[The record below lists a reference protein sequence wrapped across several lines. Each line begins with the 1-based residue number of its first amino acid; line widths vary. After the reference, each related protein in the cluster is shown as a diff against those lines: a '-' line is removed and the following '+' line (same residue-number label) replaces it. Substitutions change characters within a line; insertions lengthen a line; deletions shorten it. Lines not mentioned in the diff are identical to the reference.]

1 MGDHI
6 VETDDVKT
14 LLGNPKKA
22 LIAMAIP
29 MMIATVVQS
38 ANNMIDAIWLA
49 GLGTGALAA
58 TGVVFPLFFVVMG
71 FGNGI
76 GVGASQALSRRIGA
90 GDYDGTSKVA
100 AQAVM
105 IGLAGGL
112 VMTVAFLLLAEPL
125 LSICG
130 AGEYLDECMEYAIPI
145 LLFIPVFLIGSILS
159 GLLRSEGASKRAMNI
174 QVVGA
179 AINIVLDPIF
189 IYIFGW
195 GIAGA
200 AWATSISMT
209 VSMVIGLYW
218 YFIKKDT
225 FVRIPLRGFRLD
237 KGLDWDI
244 MKVGIPASMEF
255 IIMSLVAV
263 IMNRI
268 ILGLDPVNGI
278 AIYSSGWRALE
289 IVMIPAMSFGFSIVP
304 ICAAAYGAG
313 RIDKFRQTYRLSVLY
328 GTCTMIVLAVILL
341 VFAPQISVLFSYS
354 EGMEDLGE
362 QLTVFLRVGALFI
375 PFVTVSYASSS
386 MFQSLGMGTRS
397 LVATVMMHMLG
408 VPICAALSTFG
419 DLSMIWYGLTVSEIA
434 GAAILGTWAVRT
446 VRRLGDPMEKEA
458 DTDRIGS
465 SRREQYYP
473 ASDTSAHGTDRHPRT
488 R

>member
-38 ANNMIDAIWLA
+38 ANNMIDAVWLA
-49 GLGTGALAA
+49 GLGAGALAA

-112 VMTVAFLLLAEPL
+112 VMTVAFLLSAEPL

-209 VSMVIGLYW
+209 VSMVMGLYW

-225 FVRIPLRGFRLD
+225 FVRIPLRGFRFD
-237 KGLDWDI
+237 KGLD
-244 MKVGIPASMEF
+244 
-255 IIMSLVAV
+255 
-263 IMNRI
+263 
-268 ILGLDPVNGI
+268 
-278 AIYSSGWRALE
+278 
-289 IVMIPAMSFGFSIVP
+289 
-304 ICAAAYGAG
+304 
-313 RIDKFRQTYRLSVLY
+313 
-328 GTCTMIVLAVILL
+328 GT
-341 VFAPQISVLFSYS
+341 
-354 EGMEDLGE
+354 
-362 QLTVFLRVGALFI
+362 
-375 PFVTVSYASSS
+375 
-386 MFQSLGMGTRS
+386 
-397 LVATVMMHMLG
+397 
-408 VPICAALSTFG
+408 
-419 DLSMIWYGLTVSEIA
+419 
-434 GAAILGTWAVRT
+434 
-446 VRRLGDPMEKEA
+446 
-458 DTDRIGS
+458 
-465 SRREQYYP
+465 
-473 ASDTSAHGTDRHPRT
+473 
-488 R
+488 